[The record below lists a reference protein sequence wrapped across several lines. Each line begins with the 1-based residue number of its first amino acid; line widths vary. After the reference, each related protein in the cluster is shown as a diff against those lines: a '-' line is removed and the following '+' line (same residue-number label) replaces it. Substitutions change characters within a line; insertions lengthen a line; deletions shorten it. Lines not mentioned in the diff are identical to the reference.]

1 MADYVHLAV
10 LLWRSVQ
17 HERAT
22 SVQRAAVAVE
32 PHDHGEVQRFDVQGA
47 VGDHVGDEPVGD
59 DSRGAADERDL
70 HASGRNGHRDLQPAV
85 QNGLLQA
92 DERDG
97 GAALHRA
104 LEDADSEYGADKRAS
119 QVVESDGELQDGCGC
134 AGVDVGGEADREEAG
149 VFVSGCLFITEGV
162 LQARKRSDG
171 LNA

>member
-10 LLWRSVQ
+10 LFWRSLQ
-17 HERAT
+17 HERAG
-22 SVQRAAVAVE
+22 SVRRAAVAVE
-32 PHDHGEVQRFDVQGA
+32 PHDHGEVRQSDVQA
-47 VGDHVGDEPVGD
+47 SVGGHVGDEPAGD
-59 DSRGAADERDL
+59 DSRRAVDERDL

-85 QNGLLQA
+85 QLGLLQA

-149 VFVSGCLFITEGV
+149 VFVSDSLFVHNRRRVASKEEE
-162 LQARKRSDG
+162 
-171 LNA
+171 

>member
-10 LLWRSVQ
+10 LFWRSLQ
-17 HERAT
+17 HKRAA
-22 SVQRAAVAVE
+22 SVQRAAIAVE
-32 PHDHGEVQRFDVQGA
+32 PHDDGEVQRFDVQGA
-47 VGDHVGDEPVGD
+47 VGDHVGDEPAGD

-134 AGVDVGGEADREEAG
+134 GGVDVGGEADREEAG
-149 VFVSGCLFITEGV
+149 VFVSGCLFITLTRVASKEE
-162 LQARKRSDG
+162 K
-171 LNA
+171 

>member
-17 HERAT
+17 YERAT

-47 VGDHVGDEPVGD
+47 VGDHVGDGPAGD

-70 HASGRNGHRDLQPAV
+70 HASWRNGHRDLQPAV

-104 LEDADSEYGADKRAS
+104 LEDADSEYGADNRAS

-149 VFVSGCLFITEGV
+149 VFVSDSLFVHNRRRVASKEEE
-162 LQARKRSDG
+162 
-171 LNA
+171 

>member
-10 LLWRSVQ
+10 LFRRSVQ
-17 HERAT
+17 HERAGG
-22 SVQRAAVAVE
+22 VQRAAIAVE

-47 VGDHVGDEPVGD
+47 VGDHVGDGPAGD

-70 HASGRNGHRDLQPAV
+70 HASWRNGHRDLQPAV

-149 VFVSGCLFITEGV
+149 VFVSDSLFVHNRRRVASKEEE
-162 LQARKRSDG
+162 
-171 LNA
+171 

>member
-10 LLWRSVQ
+10 LFRRSVQ

-32 PHDHGEVQRFDVQGA
+32 PHNHGEVQRFDVQGA
-47 VGDHVGDEPVGD
+47 VGDHVGDGPAGD

-70 HASGRNGHRDLQPAV
+70 HASWRNGHRDLQPAV

-104 LEDADSEYGADKRAS
+104 LEDADSEYGADNRAS

-134 AGVDVGGEADREEAG
+134 VGVDVGGEADREEAG
-149 VFVSGCLFITEGV
+149 VFVSDSLFVHNRRRVASKEEE
-162 LQARKRSDG
+162 
-171 LNA
+171 